1 MNSTCSLFV
10 HLLQV
15 QLSHN
20 YVTIFLACCWQA
32 LLVTLHFAT
41 SPVFS
46 YPRTEIKKKQTVSKM
61 NRINWTLSI
70 YKRKMQM
77 ILPYC
82 HRHRHCFAVC
92 YATIV
97 EPFSHRI
104 ANVFVDLRT
113 FPLPSIYIKKFKH
126 TPNLETNIVFQFD
139 FITLQWAIYN
149 CDWNKSQINQHF

>member
-1 MNSTCSLFV
+1 M

-20 YVTIFLACCWQA
+20 YVTIFRARCWQA

-46 YPRTEIKKKQTVSKM
+46 YPRTEMKKKKQTVSKM

-70 YKRKMQM
+70 YKQKMQM

-82 HRHRHCFAVC
+82 HRHRHCFTVYC
-92 YATIV
+92 ATIV

-113 FPLPSIYIKKFKH
+113 FPLPSIYIKNSNTTQTH
-126 TPNLETNIVFQFD
+126 TEHCFSIRFHHFTMGNL
-139 FITLQWAIYN
+139 
-149 CDWNKSQINQHF
+149 